1 MSDNLISKGQRLMKN
16 LKTFLLALFV
26 YQSVWAADIVDKV
39 VTVNIDEGTQQGVI
53 SYQKGKKEQDL
64 LIVLV
69 PGSPSVFRPVV
80 NDEKLNTGIPVYG
93 NFVIRSRE
101 YLIDEKSMT
110 LVVDCY
116 SKIGDVCTQKYQA
129 SKQRFNHLK
138 KLIDDVKINYPSI
151 REVWLMGTSFG
162 TITSGFSAL
171 HGKDYFFGAIHSA
184 TINPTAEHSYPILSE
199 LDYKDISSK
208 QIFVHHKKDDCS
220 KSDYKYISDV
230 SKAGNFP
237 LVSVSGGYGW
247 KGDVCQAMTA
257 HGFKGKE
264 EDVMKGV
271 LAMIR
276 SKQFSSKDI

>member
-1 MSDNLISKGQRLMKN
+1 MKK
-16 LKTFLLALFV
+16 LTTFLTALLV
-26 YQSVWAADIVDKV
+26 SLSVWAVEIVDV
-39 VTVNIDEGTQQGVI
+39 VVSVNVDDGIQQGVI
-53 SYQKGKKEQDL
+53 SYQKGKKQPDL
-64 LIVLV
+64 LFVLV
-69 PGSPSVFRPVV
+69 PGSPSIFRPEV
-80 NDEKLNTGIPVYG
+80 NGGKLNTSTPLYG

-101 YLIDEKSMT
+101 YLIDENSMT
-110 LVVDCY
+110 LVVDCH
-116 SKIGDVCTQKYQA
+116 SKIGDVCTQKYQS

-138 KLIDDVKINYPSI
+138 KLIDDVKVAYPTV

-171 HGKDYFFGAIHSA
+171 HGKDYFNGAVHSA

-199 LDYKDISSK
+199 LNYKDISAK
-208 QIFVHHKKDDCS
+208 QIFVHHKKDDCT
-220 KSDYKYISDV
+220 KSDYKYISELT
-230 SKAGNFP
+230 KAGNFP

-271 LAMIR
+271 LTMIR
-276 SKQFSSKDI
+276 SKQFSSRDI